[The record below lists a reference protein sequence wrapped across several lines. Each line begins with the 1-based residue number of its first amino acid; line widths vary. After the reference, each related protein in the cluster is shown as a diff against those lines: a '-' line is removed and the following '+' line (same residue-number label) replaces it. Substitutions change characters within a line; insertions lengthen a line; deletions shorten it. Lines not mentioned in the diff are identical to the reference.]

1 MAGKFPLAFSDVAT
15 YGSVTNNAN
24 PYYYIHNSSNLSVFA
39 NADTEFDVYQFS
51 TDTTDDDAPVQAY
64 SVLIIKN
71 MGAADSELVI
81 DDVEITFN
89 NGAIANPF
97 SLVTQLSDFHANAF
111 NSDVL
116 SPSQFDDL
124 DGPSSETNNKL
135 NTGINPIAYIALNQ
149 TSGDVVSG
157 SFDDTNV
164 KYIPV
169 YNPKNENGDPH
180 GLRAHGVVGNAVSAT
195 EISGVTYPEYA
206 AFVVKCAPIGEMDI
220 TNNSKLCVS
229 FTNSEIQDICF
240 DLHVTSYRRGALD
253 YEQGF
258 WNTDTGTFST
268 NNIGSIVTA
277 KTSSVNTQ
285 SVPWVVVAAGE
296 EADQD
301 PNVPSVSTNFSR
313 LMKHDNDET
322 VDNHVSGLQMPY
334 GYKASQK
341 GHTVAS
347 GETPDSD
354 IDYKDMYVRVFDK
367 TPQTGGVRLITTG
380 TAVPDKLVKLS
391 VTTTNQAN
399 TDNFVYDT
407 VPLDDYALYWLRT
420 PADDI
425 NADIT
430 LADDGVSG
438 ERYYKLSAGQSIYA
452 RIRYTGTDYDNV
464 TYRNQ
469 YLHPQVTTHFN
480 AAGTAKNRRVYAMG
494 LPMFYNPFWIS
505 DASAAE
511 NGGNGETTEQD
522 TLYFVV
528 GDYYAWSTN
537 VNTLSKYTN
546 YIADATELAELNGSH
561 ANAFDLDRFTDSH
574 ITKSIHGIT
583 SSGYSA
589 MTVKKNAANM
599 TGAPL
604 NITASSASD
613 GKVSIT
619 KHKHIFDYFTFGLT
633 QGGNTDTLSDIN
645 LQFNNIS
652 GLNHFFVGNF
662 DWNGNVNTDHQPYN
676 SDAESTNFT
685 KKGVEISVTEGVAG
699 GGGTFTPAGI
709 TDTSSENAQTTD
721 STIEN
726 IFQRDTATIPWST
739 YSGNQY
745 PANAKYKQILLQLTY
760 TSPNMAYE
768 DCQALY
774 TGGNPVPTAGSEKA
788 CDHIG
793 RSEDS
798 ATVKISQACID
809 LASKFGSFS
818 KKFVGGNFFETLDFK
833 FTAKTRNRKWK
844 GLRITGD
851 TGITNAP
858 STPTLY
864 VTTYPADNTFGTHS
878 LSADDRATWTNDI
891 LTSSCQPQTSNT
903 SLTNSGFGVLHEY
916 ASATA
921 GDNYY
926 YAKYPING
934 PASFKYEKYFKNGFI
949 ETLNTTAKTGTLPG
963 PLAEG
968 VFSGTTPTRMKDM
981 DITANDNKGVLI
993 ASTSVINASKAR
1005 YEAFIGFNLKN
1016 ENDFACQLVSID
1028 LENKVGDAGAGT
1040 YGDPRYISG
1049 SSANGIYKTALHT
1062 EQNRYKWS
1070 APHVGGGDSPQLAVT
1085 LVLTSAT
1092 TATHAA
1098 NANIID
1104 NMKIT
1109 VAPGDASG
1117 ITIPAGARLSVYNGT
1132 TMKLVEDDGI
1142 TPETFSE
1149 GSGTVDVLLDYPQP
1163 DYVIWDIVDKKEE
1176 GANALT
1182 SWAKAA
1188 VSTGEGVS
1196 SAHGNKPTR
1205 NYYNTD
1211 FLSIGAGAVEGT
1223 FNVTPNP
1230 IGTLSGKVDTVVD
1243 GFDTNTLYANYETN
1257 SSDKRPR
1264 IYFALDNNALTGT
1277 TNNELS
1283 TGIYMNRLR
1292 VRYIIHD
1299 KLEKYGTNQ
1308 EFLTNSTTNGKT
1320 IASHIEHQH
1329 VYEDTYLVKVDFAN
1343 LSAEAVISDLESNT
1357 NVNESTIDFGTL
1369 QTG

>member
-1 MAGKFPLAFSDVAT
+1 MAGKFPLAFSNVAT
-15 YGSVTNNAN
+15 YGNVTNNAN
-24 PYYYIHNSSNLSVFA
+24 PYYYIHNISNLSIFA
-39 NADTEFDVYQFS
+39 NADFDFDVYQFS
-51 TDTTDDDAPVQAY
+51 TDTTDSDAPVQAY

-71 MGAADSELVI
+71 MGAANSDLVI
-81 DDVEITFN
+81 DDVKIEFD
-89 NGAIANPF
+89 NGATPNPF

-111 NSDVL
+111 NADVL
-116 SPSQFDDL
+116 DPGQFDSL
-124 DGPSSETNNKL
+124 DGPGGETNNKL

-149 TSGDVVSG
+149 TSGDVVSS
-157 SFDDTNV
+157 SFDNTNV
-164 KYIPV
+164 KYVPV
-169 YNPKNENGDPH
+169 YNPKNANGDPH
-180 GLRAHGVVGNAVSAT
+180 GLRNHGVVGNAISAS
-195 EISGVTYPEYA
+195 EINNVTYPEYA
-206 AFVVKCAPIGEMDI
+206 AFVVKCAPVGEMDI
-220 TNNSKLCVS
+220 TSNSELCVS
-229 FTNSEIQDICF
+229 FVNSEIEDICF
-240 DLHVTSYRRGALD
+240 DLHVTSYRKGALD

-258 WNTDTGTFST
+258 WNTSTGTFST
-268 NNIGSIVTA
+268 DNIGNIITS
-277 KTSSVNTQ
+277 KTTSVNTQ
-285 SVPWVVVAAGE
+285 SVDWSTASGL
-296 EADQD
+296 DID
-301 PNVPSVSTNFSR
+301 PNVPSVGTSFSR

-347 GETPDSD
+347 GVTPNSD
-354 IDYKDMYVRVFDK
+354 IDYKDMYVRIFDK

-391 VTTTNQAN
+391 LSSTSQPNS
-399 TDNFVYDT
+399 DDFVYNN
-407 VPLDDYALYWLRT
+407 VPQDDYLLYWLRV
-420 PADDI
+420 PATDADS
-425 NADIT
+425 DIT
-430 LADDGVSG
+430 LHDDGVSG
-438 ERYYKLSAGQSIYA
+438 SRYYKLSTGQSVYA
-452 RIRYTGTDYDNV
+452 RIRYTETDYDNV
-464 TYRNQ
+464 TYGNQ

-480 AAGTAKNRRVYAMG
+480 AAGTTKNRRVYAMG

-505 DASAAE
+505 DASAVE
-511 NGGNGETTEQD
+511 GGGNGETTQQD

-537 VNTLSKYTN
+537 VNSLSKYTD
-546 YIADATELAELNGSH
+546 YIADATELGTLNGPH
-561 ANAFDLDRFTDSH
+561 ANTFDVDRFTGSH
-574 ITKSIHGIT
+574 ITRSMHGIA
-583 SSGYSA
+583 SSGYTA
-589 MTVKKNAANM
+589 MTVKKNSDNM

-604 NITASSASD
+604 NITASTTSG
-613 GKVSIT
+613 GKVTIT

-652 GLNHFFVGNF
+652 GLNHFFVGQF
-662 DWNGNVNTDHQPYN
+662 DWNGNVNRDHSPWN
-676 SDAESTNFT
+676 SGAESTTFV
-685 KKGVEISVTEGVAG
+685 KKGVEITVVEGVED
-699 GGGTFTPAGI
+699 GGGTFTPSGI
-709 TDTSSENAQTTD
+709 TDTSSANAQTTD
-721 STIEN
+721 SNIGA
-726 IFQRDTATIPWST
+726 IFQRDTEPS
-739 YSGNQY
+739 
-745 PANAKYKQILLQLTY
+745 
-760 TSPNMAYE
+760 
-768 DCQALY
+768 
-774 TGGNPVPTAGSEKA
+774 VGSEKA

-798 ATVKISQACID
+798 ATVKISQASID
-809 LASKFGSFS
+809 LASKFGSFNR
-818 KKFVGGNFFETLDFK
+818 KFVGGNFFETLDFH

-851 TGITNAP
+851 TAITNTVN
-858 STPTLY
+858 TPTLY
-864 VTTYPADNTFGTHS
+864 VTTYPADDTFGTHS
-878 LSADDRATWTNDI
+878 LSTDDRAAWTDSI
-891 LTSSCQPQTSNT
+891 LTNACQPQTSNT
-903 SLTNSGFGVLHEY
+903 SLTNSAFGVVHEY

-949 ETLNTTAKTGTLPG
+949 ETLNTTDKTGTLPG

-968 VFSGTTPTRMKDM
+968 VFSGTTPTRMKDT
-981 DITANDNKGVLI
+981 DITTDDNRGVLI
-993 ASTSVINASKAR
+993 SSTGQINASKSR

-1028 LENKVGDAGAGT
+1028 LENKVGNAGDGT

-1070 APHVGGGDSPQLAVT
+1070 APHVGGGDSAQLAVT
-1085 LVLTSAT
+1085 LVLSNST

-1109 VAPGDASG
+1109 VAPGDSSG
-1117 ITIPAGARLSVYNGT
+1117 VVIPANSRLSVYNGT
-1132 TMKLVEDDGI
+1132 TMKLVADDGT
-1142 TPETFSE
+1142 TPAVFSE
-1149 GSGTVDVLLDYPQP
+1149 SSGTVDVLLDYPQP
-1163 DYVIWDIVDKKEE
+1163 DYVIWDIVDNKQD
-1176 GANALT
+1176 GATALT
-1182 SWAKAA
+1182 SWGKAKA
-1188 VSTGEGVS
+1188 VTGES
-1196 SAHGNKPTR
+1196 INAAHGDKPTR
-1205 NYYNTD
+1205 NYYNQD
-1211 FLSIGAGAVEGT
+1211 FLSITAGAAVGSLV
-1223 FNVTPNP
+1223 VTPNP
-1230 IGTLSGKVDTVVD
+1230 IGTLSGKVESVVD
-1243 GFDTNTLYANYETN
+1243 GFDTNSLYANFESN
-1257 SSDKRPR
+1257 SSDKRPV

-1283 TGIYMNRLR
+1283 SGIYMNRLR

-1308 EFLTNSTTNGKT
+1308 EFLTNASATGKT
-1320 IASHIEHQH
+1320 IASNIKHQH
-1329 VYEDTYLVKVDFAN
+1329 VYEDTYLIKVDFSN